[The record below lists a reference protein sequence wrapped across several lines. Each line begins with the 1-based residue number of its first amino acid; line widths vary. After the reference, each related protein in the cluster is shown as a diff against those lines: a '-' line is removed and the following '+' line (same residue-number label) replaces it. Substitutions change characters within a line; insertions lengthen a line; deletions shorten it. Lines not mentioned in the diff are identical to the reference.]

1 MLSYDKIAINYFY
14 LSDLDKAK
22 YYQERMMRGQF
33 EEKKSKLRKIYEA
46 QQKNRKAERNLWG
59 NSGGTPLTDTKSLF

>member
-1 MLSYDKIAINYFY
+1 
-14 LSDLDKAK
+14 
-22 YYQERMMRGQF
+22 MMRGQF